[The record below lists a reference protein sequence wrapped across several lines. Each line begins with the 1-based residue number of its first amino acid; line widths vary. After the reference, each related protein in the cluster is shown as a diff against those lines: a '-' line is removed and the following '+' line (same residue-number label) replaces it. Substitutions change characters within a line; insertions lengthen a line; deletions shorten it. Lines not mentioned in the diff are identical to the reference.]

1 MEISPFDNI
10 TGNAIYL
17 EPILDP
23 LSQEYKNIITL
34 DTVPSGPLSSLVF
47 PIRTPELSIF
57 SSSREIT
64 CKYMLSR
71 YTTSKCFMHEDD
83 IPAIFAYLQQNGY
96 TIDRNLTKLYQD
108 KTVKPRVVICI
119 FTYSSM

>member
-10 TGNAIYL
+10 SGNAIYL

-23 LSQEYKNIITL
+23 ISQEYKNIITL
-34 DTVPSGPLSSLVF
+34 DAVPTGPLSSLVF
-47 PIRTPELSIF
+47 PIRTTELSIF
-57 SSSREIT
+57 SMREIT

-83 IPAIFAYLQQNGY
+83 IPAIFAYLQKNGY

-119 FTYSSM
+119 FTYSG

>member
-17 EPILDP
+17 EPILDAI
-23 LSQEYKNIITL
+23 SQEYKIIITL
-34 DTVPSGPLSSLVF
+34 DAVPSGPLSTLVF

-57 SSSREIT
+57 SSRPREIT

-83 IPAIFAYLQQNGY
+83 IPSIFAYLQQNGY
-96 TIDRNLTKLYQD
+96 TIDKNLTKLYQD
-108 KTVKPRVVICI
+108 KTAKPRVVICI
-119 FTYSSM
+119 FTYTG

>member
-23 LSQEYKNIITL
+23 ISQEYKIIITL
-34 DTVPSGPLSSLVF
+34 DAVPSGPLSTLVF

-57 SSSREIT
+57 SSRPREIT

-96 TIDRNLTKLYQD
+96 TIDKNLTKLYED
-108 KTVKPRVVICI
+108 KTAKPRVVICI
-119 FTYSSM
+119 FTYTG

>member
-23 LSQEYKNIITL
+23 ISQEYKIIITL
-34 DTVPSGPLSSLVF
+34 DAVPSGPLSTLVF

-57 SSSREIT
+57 SSRHREIT

-96 TIDRNLTKLYQD
+96 TIDKNLTKLYQD
-108 KTVKPRVVICI
+108 KTAKPRVVICI
-119 FTYSSM
+119 FTYTG

>member
-10 TGNAIYL
+10 SGNAIYL

-23 LSQEYKNIITL
+23 ITQEYKNIITL
-34 DTVPSGPLSSLVF
+34 DAVPAGPLSSLVF
-47 PIRTPELSIF
+47 PIRTTELSIF
-57 SSSREIT
+57 SMREIT

-83 IPAIFAYLQQNGY
+83 IPAVFAYLQKNGY

-119 FTYSSM
+119 FTYSG